1 MQAGDTG
8 QDDLML
14 QYLLEMGALTP
25 QEAEIA
31 RQRKMVDE
39 LRGQSQVPTETRNA
53 GRLQVARSPLEML
66 APAVGQF
73 AATYKEG
80 QANKMNDAYKQARLG
95 AFDRLR
101 SKGKQATG
109 SGAFTQRPQP
119 GESDGLGAS
128 GYGYASPL

>member
-1 MQAGDTG
+1 MQAGNSG

-14 QYLLEMGALTP
+14 EYLLEMGALSP

-31 RQRKMVDE
+31 RQRKMVE
-39 LRGQSQVPTETRNA
+39 GLREMSQVPTEARNA
-53 GRLQVARSPLEML
+53 GRLMVARSPLEML

-73 AATYKEG
+73 AASYKEG
-80 QANKMNDAYKQARLG
+80 QANKMNDSYKQARLG

-109 SGAFTQRPQP
+109 SSAFTKRPMP
-119 GESDGLGAS
+119 GENDGLGAS
-128 GYGYASPL
+128 EYGYASPL